1 MPERRLVPVTVP
13 RWGLTMEDGVVQ
25 EWMVGEGEEVRER
38 EVLVTIETDKA
49 VGEVESPASGRVARI
64 VAPEGTGVRPGE
76 LLAEIE
82 VTE

>member
-1 MPERRLVPVTVP
+1 MAERRLVPVTVP

-64 VAPEGTGVRPGE
+64 LALEGTAVRPGE

-82 VTE
+82 ATE

>member
-1 MPERRLVPVTVP
+1 MAETQLVPVTVP

-49 VGEVESPASGRVARI
+49 VGEVEAPVAGRVARI
-64 VAPEGTGVRPGE
+64 LVPEGTAVRPGE

-82 VTE
+82 TTA